1 MAEGCW
7 NEKAYWDALERAR
20 ERSAGRKWEYGVSRP
35 GVVRQGEIKSPE
47 EAAQIRPSAGTTG
60 TMPPD
65 LSALQS
71 GDGHDSPLELEQD
84 MGIEIER
91 QPIEV

>member
-1 MAEGCW
+1 M
-7 NEKAYWDALERAR
+7 
-20 ERSAGRKWEYGVSRP
+20 
-35 GVVRQGEIKSPE
+35 VRQGEIKSPE
-47 EAAQIRPSAGTTG
+47 EAAQIRPNAGTTG

-91 QPIEV
+91 QPIEVNDAPLDALEPPAELVKPRGEAPSVLVPPAAANR